1 MKILVVDDHAIVRE
15 GLKALLEIEED
26 VEEVYEA
33 GSGEECLGIIQQ
45 KAPNVVLLD
54 LKMPGI
60 GGIETARLIKEMHP
74 EIKVLLLTNYD
85 DEEYVVQS
93 IKAKVDGYV
102 LKDVKKDE
110 LPRIIRIV
118 LDGNAFIDSSVTH
131 KVFRHVEDSVDL
143 GTSSVRPLLTHRE
156 LQILAGVVE
165 GKSNKEIAQ
174 NLYLS
179 LDTVKTHL
187 KNVYQKL
194 GVCKRSQAVNYAIK
208 NGLIHISN

>member
-1 MKILVVDDHAIVRE
+1 MKILVVDDHPIVRE

-33 GSGEECLGIIQQ
+33 GSGEECLGIIDK
-45 KAPNVVLLD
+45 KAPNVVILD

-110 LPRIIRIV
+110 LPRIIKIV

-131 KVFRHVEDSVDL
+131 KVFRHVEDAVDSE
-143 GTSSVRPLLTHRE
+143 SSTARPLLTHRE
-156 LQILAGVVE
+156 LQILACVVE

-174 NLYLS
+174 SLYLS